1 MMPVVSVAMATERI
15 CSTRRATFSRSLVMG
30 LLVWAL
36 MIFMWKGG
44 ADWAREVEIP
54 QISSRAAAVQRLP
67 TRHLARAFSPLGVRR
82 LGPGALPP
90 ARVGPAFSPQRAG
103 SAFCTDGIAISFFF
117 GPSKIPR
124 RERA

>member
-44 ADWAREVEIP
+44 AGWAREVEIP
-54 QISSRAAAVQRLP
+54 QISSRAAAVKRWP
-67 TRHLARAFSPLGVRR
+67 TRHLARAFSPLGVRPVW
-82 LGPGALPP
+82 PGALPQ
-90 ARVGPAFSPQRAG
+90 ARGVRAFGPQRAG
-103 SAFCTDGIAISFFF
+103 FAFWM
-117 GPSKIPR
+117 
-124 RERA
+124 